1 MGDKKFNEM
10 KVKNM
15 VNNLKMSIFAL
26 GMSLSMGAVS
36 ASTMDSTTGSED
48 NLNRPNSSA
57 TPNIQDCSIRNG
69 SDRLLCEKEAQNDA
83 TRSLP
88 NDNAR
93 FNRNSGSNRI
103 DERKS
108 RDLQSKEMELNNSQ
122 RYNLRRYDLQPYD
135 SDSRNTKP
143 RNSNPSSS
151 GSDGSST
158 GALNAM

>member
-26 GMSLSMGAVS
+26 GMSLSMGVVA

-48 NLNRPNSSA
+48 NLNRPNSSG

-93 FNRNSGSNRI
+93 FNRNNGSNRI

-122 RYNLRRYDLQPYD
+122 RYDLQPYD

>member
-1 MGDKKFNEM
+1 M

-15 VNNLKMSIFAL
+15 VNNLKMNIFAL
-26 GMSLSMGAVS
+26 GMALSLGVVA

-93 FNRNSGSNRI
+93 FNRNDGSNRI
-103 DERKS
+103 GERK
-108 RDLQSKEMELNNSQ
+108 SKEMELNNSQ
-122 RYNLRRYDLQPYD
+122 RNNSQRYDLQPYD

-151 GSDGSST
+151 GSDGSRT
-158 GALNAM
+158 GTLNAM